1 MKKILTI
8 LLAVLMLVS
17 LCACGDDSADP
28 TSPDTGSV
36 PTPNENGF
44 VFNYKGQQLRIH
56 AEFAPILA
64 ALGEPTTYTES
75 ASCAFD
81 GLDKTYYYGN
91 LYIDTYPVGDKDYI
105 YDFWF
110 ADDSLQTAEGI
121 YIGATKAQVEAAY
134 GAECFNGANAFII
147 TKADEALTIILKDG
161 VVESIQYSLI
171 LG

>member
-1 MKKILTI
+1 MKKFLTA
-8 LLAVLMLVS
+8 LLALLMVAS
-17 LCACGDDSADP
+17 LCACGDGEQTP
-28 TSPDTGSV
+28 TEAPS
-36 PTPNENGF
+36 PTPNANGF
-44 VFNYKGQQLRIH
+44 VFVYKGQELRIH
-56 AEFAPILA
+56 ADFAPILA

-110 ADDSLQTAEGI
+110 ADDSISTAEGI

-134 GAECFNGANAFII
+134 GTECFNGNNAYII
-147 TKADEALTIILKDG
+147 TKADESLTIILEDG
-161 VVESIQYSLI
+161 VVTSIQYSMV

>member
-1 MKKILTI
+1 MKKIITL
-8 LLAVLMLVS
+8 LLAALMLVS
-17 LCACGDDSADP
+17 LCACGDDGSADP
-28 TSPDTGSV
+28 TTPQG

-44 VFNYKGQQLRIH
+44 VLNYKGQQLRIH
-56 AEFAPILA
+56 ADFAPILA
-64 ALGEPTTYTES
+64 ALGQPVTYNES
-75 ASCAFD
+75 SSCAFD

-110 ADDSLQTAEGI
+110 ADDSISTAEGI

-134 GAECFNGANAFII
+134 GTECFNGNNAYII
-147 TKADEALTIILKDG
+147 TKADESLTIILEDG
-161 VVESIQYSLI
+161 VVTSIQYSLV

>member
-1 MKKILTI
+1 MKKLFCM
-8 LLAVLMLVS
+8 LLAALMLVS
-17 LCACGDDSADP
+17 LCACGDDAGANPTNPADGP
-28 TSPDTGSV
+28 K
-36 PTPNENGF
+36 PNEDGF
-44 VFNYKGQQLRIH
+44 VLVYKGQQLRIH

-64 ALGEPTTYTES
+64 ALGKPVTYTES

-110 ADDSLQTAEGI
+110 ADDSLSTPEGI
-121 YIGATKAQVEAAY
+121 YIGATKAQVEKAY
-134 GAECFNGANAFII
+134 GAECFNGKSAYII
-147 TKADEALTIILKDG
+147 TKADESLTIIVEND
-161 VVESIQYSLI
+161 VVTSIQYSLV

>member
-1 MKKILTI
+1 MKKFLTA
-8 LLAVLMLVS
+8 LLAILMVAS
-17 LCACGDDSADP
+17 LCACGDGEQTP
-28 TSPDTGSV
+28 TEALG
-36 PTPNENGF
+36 PTPNANGF
-44 VFNYKGQQLRIH
+44 VFVYQGQELRIH
-56 AEFAPILA
+56 ADFAPILA

-147 TKADEALTIILKDG
+147 TKADESLTILLEDG
-161 VVESIQYSLI
+161 VVTSIQYSLM

>member
-1 MKKILTI
+1 MKKFLTA
-8 LLAVLMLVS
+8 LLALLMVAS
-17 LCACGDDSADP
+17 LCACGDGEQTP
-28 TSPDTGSV
+28 TEAPG
-36 PTPNENGF
+36 PTPNANGF
-44 VFNYKGQQLRIH
+44 VFVYKGQELRIH
-56 AEFAPILA
+56 ADFAPILA

-121 YIGATKAQVEAAY
+121 YIGATKAQVEKAY
-134 GAECFNGANAFII
+134 GAECFNGKSAYII
-147 TKADEALTIILKDG
+147 TKADESLTIIVEND
-161 VVESIQYSLI
+161 VVTSIQYSLV